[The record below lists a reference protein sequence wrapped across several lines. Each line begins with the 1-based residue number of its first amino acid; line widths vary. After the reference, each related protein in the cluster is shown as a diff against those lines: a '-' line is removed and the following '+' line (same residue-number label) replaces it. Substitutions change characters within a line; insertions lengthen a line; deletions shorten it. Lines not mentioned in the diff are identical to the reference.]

1 MPMTLKEWFEKAQEE
16 ILTDHAEKVSM
27 SVGIIPSR

>member
-16 ILTDHAEKVSM
+16 KLTDHAEKVSM
-27 SVGIIPSR
+27 KSNF